1 MEADKDKIDI
11 FTLNIPDVQ
20 HSKSHVQGQ
29 THRRIG
35 EEGGTH
41 RKVLLGEC

>member
-1 MEADKDKIDI
+1 MEADKDTIDL
-11 FTLNIPDVQ
+11 FTLNIPYVQ

-35 EEGGTH
+35 EGRREAPVI
-41 RKVLLGEC
+41 KCC